1 MGGLQSKY
9 IQKRCAHVR
18 HHGLLHTMLQAA
30 QLAAQSVTTAR
41 WALSCSDMLF
51 IDSHCEVM
59 SPQAHRVLKAHA
71 SCIYVKPEGESGWLV
86 YGAVQESILGRA
98 YRMTTQ
104 RPLNT

>member
-41 WALSCSDMLF
+41 WALSCSAILLV
-51 IDSHCEVM
+51 DSHCEVM
-59 SPQAHRVLKAHA
+59 SPQAHRTLEAYA
-71 SCIYVKPEGESGWLV
+71 SSIYVKPEGMSG
-86 YGAVQESILGRA
+86 
-98 YRMTTQ
+98 
-104 RPLNT
+104 RPLWGAAQQD